1 MIRTPLLSA
10 VFVFLF
16 LFITQGMAQDLAAD
30 NLAKGDE
37 AFAKFDND
45 AALKFYQLAHKA
57 DTNNC
62 EALWKLARAHVD
74 LGEVAAEQLQRRHYY
89 DAEAAARKA
98 ASLCPNSADAHLEL
112 AIAVGRVALMEG
124 GKKKVRL
131 SKEVKSECEKALSLD
146 PKNDIAHHVLAR
158 WNREVANLSGILKAF
173 AKILYGGLP
182 PASNDL
188 AIEHFKKAIDLN
200 PQYIN
205 HHLELGITY
214 EELKNWPAAKREF
227 EMIAS
232 LPLKDSQDQD
242 HKKEAKERLQ
252 KVLKKLD

>member
-1 MIRTPLLSA
+1 MKRAPFLSA
-10 VFVFLF
+10 LIVVLF
-16 LFITQGMAQDLAAD
+16 LFITQGTAQDLVAE
-30 NLAKGDE
+30 NLVKGDE

-74 LGEVAAEQLQRRHYY
+74 LGEVAEEQLQRRHYY
-89 DAEAAARKA
+89 DAESASRKA
-98 ASLCPNSADAHLEL
+98 TAICPNSADAHLEL

-124 GKKKVRL
+124 GKKKVQL
-131 SKEVKSECEKALSLD
+131 SKEVKSESEKALSLD

-182 PASNDL
+182 PASNEL
-188 AIEHFKKAIDLN
+188 AVEHFKKAVELN
-200 PQYIN
+200 PEYIN

-214 EELKNWPAAKREF
+214 EELKDWAAAKAEF
-227 EMIAS
+227 EMIGS
-232 LPLKDSQDQD
+232 LPLKDSQDPD
-242 HKKEAKERLQ
+242 HKKEATERLK
-252 KVLKKLD
+252 KVLKKLQ